1 MIPLQDF
8 QKRPRVLVA
17 GGGLAALEAASRL
30 IDLGYE
36 VVLAEPEGPGNNAE
50 STPKAYN
57 EEMRE
62 RLRKSAKALIRER
75 AQVKALR
82 GFAGDFQADLETPA
96 GIHTEAVGAVIL
108 APALLAQDPDYP
120 AHFEKAGNWMM
131 LDQLRAVVAFPDGA
145 PAGFRSLNSD
155 SYVALAVGLQGSGS
169 AAEMAEALD
178 GALKIR
184 EQYGARVYVFTGQ
197 IKVAEEGLERLYM
210 ACRDAGIVFFKF
222 EETLPEFVIEEDRP
236 VIRFVDTLVGRSL
249 ELSPDLLITDSKHIL
264 PEAMST
270 LAVEARVGLDRS
282 GLLQSANVHLQPC
295 QTLREGIYAAGPGR
309 QGPLLPDNELE
320 EARGAALAV
329 HHFFQG
335 RETEFRDR
343 EIIVDQGL
351 CTVCLTCLRYCP
363 HQAIG
368 WTHRVFIHPLACR
381 RCGICAGEC
390 PMDAIQI
397 TGYADAEVEK
407 RLAEICAG
415 WEKEAASG
423 PRIVVFGCQ
432 RSAGMAWEALAP
444 GARREAQGEKNERQ
458 INRPWNG
465 GAAAFIGLPCAGKLD
480 TDSLLKAL
488 AAGAD
493 GVLVLA
499 CPEEN
504 CRAQHGNTYARRRL
518 DEARDYLQEAG
529 LEPGRL
535 RFDSLSSN
543 MVHKLVETIDQF
555 MRDLKA

>member
-1 MIPLQDF
+1 
-8 QKRPRVLVA
+8 
-17 GGGLAALEAASRL
+17 GGLAALEAASRL

-36 VVLAEPEGPGNNAE
+36 VVLAEPAGPGKNAE
-50 STPKAYN
+50 SAPKAC
-57 EEMRE
+57 EDEMRE
-62 RLRKSAKALIRER
+62 RLRQSAKALIRER
-75 AQVKALR
+75 AQVKDIR
-82 GFAGDFQADLETPA
+82 GFAGDFLADLETAA
-96 GIHTEAVGAVIL
+96 GPHNEAVGAVIL
-108 APALLAQDPDYP
+108 APALLAQDSDYP
-120 AHFEKAGNWMM
+120 VLPETAGNWMM
-131 LDQLRAVVAFPDGA
+131 LDQLHGAIAFPAGA
-145 PAGFRSLNSD
+145 PEGFRSLAPD

-169 AAEMAEALD
+169 AAEMAEALN

-184 EQYGARVYVFTGQ
+184 EKYGARVYVFTGQ

-210 ACRDAGIVFFKF
+210 ACRDAGVVFFKF
-222 EETLPEFVIEEDRP
+222 DENLPEFSMEEGRP
-236 VIRFVDTLVGRSL
+236 VIRFVDTLVAQPL
-249 ELSPDLLITDSKHIL
+249 ELSPELLITDSAHVL
-264 PEAMST
+264 PEAMRT
-270 LAVEARVGLDRS
+270 LAAEGRVGLDRS
-282 GLLQSANVHLQPC
+282 GLLQPANVHLQPY
-295 QTLREGIYAAGPGR
+295 QTLREGIFVAGPGR
-309 QGPLLPDNELE
+309 QGPLLFDHELE
-320 EARGAALAV
+320 EARGAVLAV

-335 RETEFRDR
+335 REMEFRDR
-343 EIIVDQGL
+343 EVIVDQGL

-432 RSAGMAWEALAP
+432 RSAGMAWEELAQ
-444 GARREAQGEKNERQ
+444 GARREVQGEIKEKQ
-458 INRPWNG
+458 AVQAWGPG
-465 GAAAFIGLPCAGKLD
+465 TVAFIGLPCAGKLD

-529 LEPGRL
+529 LDPGRL